1 VPFSF
6 CIRKA
11 ECLASSSQA
20 SSQFIRPDSN
30 KSLEIL
36 RIPVLHLVTQAN
48 NLIAFEN
55 IYWASFEAMKRKRL
69 NAMPALLKFLA
80 PLGNLS
86 FGKSFKCIRKSQLGS
101 WKSSSGQSFD
111 SITATNE
118 RSNE

>member
-30 KSLEIL
+30 ESLEIL

-69 NAMPALLKFLA
+69 NAMPALLKFLVLLA
-80 PLGNLS
+80 IFLS
-86 FGKSFKCIRKSQLGS
+86 ASYSHAFTSMSPVAEIQARVNHL
-101 WKSSSGQSFD
+101 FD
-111 SITATNE
+111 LRNQ
-118 RSNE
+118 